1 VVCPTCLAIR
11 AVLEASGME
20 YEDAA
25 RIGDKVGKPLEKK
38 LKKRAMSAYNRRYK
52 AAFKRV
58 QKRFK
63 TKAGKWK
70 KNGFKLAG
78 RAAHKIAGRK

>member
-38 LKKRAMSAYNRRYK
+38 LKKRAMSAYNKRYK

-58 QKRFK
+58 EKRFK
-63 TKAGKWK
+63 KKAGGWIKDGYK
-70 KNGFKLAG
+70 KAVK
-78 RAAHKIAGRK
+78 AAHALARKD

>member
-1 VVCPTCLAIR
+1 MVCPTCLAIR

-38 LKKRAMSAYNRRYK
+38 LKKRAVSAYNKRYK

-58 QKRFK
+58 KGRFK
-63 TKAGKWK
+63 TKAGRWK
-70 KNGFKLAG
+70 KNGIKLAV